1 MCYQRH
7 VRPLARD
14 RSVTTAQHKAVLGT
28 SHKRHWLWLQQP
40 ASICSG
46 TLYLFLFHR
55 AEQKGKKEIPFSGEI
70 PQQSVGQ
77 KVFFQPFQSPFWGR
91 KEVTSAQTAA
101 PRSWARTVKVQPG
114 ETSAFVLPRVPPGR
128 KLHVVQAVPG
138 TAGQGLPTAKLLLF
152 AWPRRTLGWSGAQ
165 EHLAPGSLR
174 RSYTKRDSVL
184 FFVPSSADHSQLW
197 M

>member
-1 MCYQRH
+1 MVLKWRLMRELDGSGAQTRLCSITFTFKCTMCYQRH

-40 ASICSG
+40 TSICSG

-101 PRSWARTVKVQPG
+101 PRS
-114 ETSAFVLPRVPPGR
+114 
-128 KLHVVQAVPG
+128 
-138 TAGQGLPTAKLLLF
+138 
-152 AWPRRTLGWSGAQ
+152 
-165 EHLAPGSLR
+165 
-174 RSYTKRDSVL
+174 
-184 FFVPSSADHSQLW
+184 
-197 M
+197 